1 MILKEYLRERKELV
15 DARLAQLLHTDVE
28 PFENLYKSMNYSL
41 MAGGKRIRP
50 ILLLA
55 VIEALGKDA
64 AAYIDIA
71 CALECVHT
79 YSLIHDDLPAMDDD
93 DLRRGKATNHVVFGE
108 GMAILAGDALLTFA
122 FELMARQDQ
131 VDPAKLAR
139 IIAVFAQ
146 AAGPAGMVGG
156 QAFDLE
162 SEGNMVIGIDGLKLL
177 HKSKTGVIFQAAI
190 DMAAILGDA
199 TEAEQQAL
207 DAYALNLGLTFQITD
222 DILDFVGD
230 EKTLGKPVGSDEKN
244 GKATYVTIFSL
255 DEARRLARQSAEAAI
270 EALAPFG
277 EKGKILT
284 DLVSYLL
291 VRAN

>member
-1 MILKEYLRERKELV
+1 
-15 DARLAQLLHTDVE
+15 
-28 PFENLYKSMNYSL
+28 
-41 MAGGKRIRP
+41 
-50 ILLLA
+50 
-55 VIEALGKDA
+55 
-64 AAYIDIA
+64 
-71 CALECVHT
+71 
-79 YSLIHDDLPAMDDD
+79 MDDD

-162 SEGNMVIGIDGLKLL
+162 SEGNMAIGIDGLKLL